1 MNGHN
6 KTTIECAQESTSFER
21 HEFAEYAKRLLLHKP
36 AYLRLLTRNTSILN
50 ALPTDIIKL
59 IIDAKFPKVLSLPW
73 PKENF
78 MELFAKLEKKE

>member
-50 ALPTDIIKL
+50 ALPTDNNKTYYRCKISRSSSM
-59 IIDAKFPKVLSLPW
+59 AEEKFT
-73 PKENF
+73 NF
-78 MELFAKLEKKE
+78 LQS